1 MCCAQTAAPKG
12 KKEKWW
18 DMQKRGHC
26 SNQSISQEL
35 PHKTLQNRGPEA
47 PETHPNEAWRRPC
60 EPRCSEEAPKSV
72 QDALRRRPRSSQ
84 HWLRG
89 PQERPKAKVG
99 SILEAQDPPKSRPRR
114 EKSDVRKRCVL
125 RFDFLV
131 VQAMFWDGF
140 FSGFCWKNVRKL
152 QQCVFRETLENI
164 DFT

>member
-1 MCCAQTAAPKG
+1 MATEPEDRSCKLLAPKG
-12 KKEKWW
+12 FEKPNFA
-18 DMQKRGHC
+18 G
-26 SNQSISQEL
+26 
-35 PHKTLQNRGPEA
+35 HKTLQNRGPEA
-47 PETHPNEAWRRPC
+47 PETHPDEAWGRPC

-72 QDALRRRPRSSQ
+72 QDAFRRHPRSSQ
-84 HWLRG
+84 NWLLG
-89 PQERPKAKVG
+89 PQERPKA
-99 SILEAQDPPKSRPRR
+99 SQERPKSAQVRQ
-114 EKSDVRKRCVL
+114 KSDVRKRCVL